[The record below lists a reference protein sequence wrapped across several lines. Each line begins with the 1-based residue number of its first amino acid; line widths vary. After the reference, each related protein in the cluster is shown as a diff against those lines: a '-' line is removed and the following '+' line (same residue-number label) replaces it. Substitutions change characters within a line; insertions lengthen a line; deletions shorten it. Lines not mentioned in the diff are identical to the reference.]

1 MTPLERMQMTI
12 AGTHD
17 GTPLFS
23 PAIYD
28 MKPALAG
35 KPAHLF
41 GQNAADVALAMSR
54 EINELG
60 NDVLI
65 SAYDIYNVEAEVLGC
80 TVHRSADIPMPKIT
94 APIIDSL
101 TDIGRLTAPKAP
113 QGRMPVFIEAA
124 ALAAKGFPGAVI
136 AGGISGP
143 FSIASHIY
151 PKEKLLI
158 EMMMA
163 PETVSKLLRICTD
176 TVLVY
181 ARAFAER
188 GIGVF
193 VFDSFIAPP
202 LLSPELYR
210 TLVLPFHT
218 EIMAS
223 ARSHGAPIRAL
234 ISGGNTPPIFNDMK
248 ASGADH
254 FILDYPVPADEMK
267 RILRSTNA
275 AIRVNI
281 DPQIISEGTPGTI
294 EAHMKDFLSVLG
306 HHRNILVGSGILPMH
321 TPIANI
327 QAAKQALTK
336 HYPK

>member
-1 MTPLERMQMTI
+1 MTPLERMQMTV
-12 AGTHD
+12 AGAHD

-41 GQNAADVALAMSR
+41 GQNAADIALAMSR
-54 EINELG
+54 ELNELG

-80 TVHRSADIPMPKIT
+80 TVHRAPDIPMPKIT

-101 TDIGRLTAPKAP
+101 EDIGRLTAPKTPA
-113 QGRMPVFIEAA
+113 GRMPVFIEAA
-124 ALAAKGFPGAVI
+124 AAAAKGYPGAVI

-143 FSIASHIY
+143 FSIASHVY

-158 EMMMA
+158 EMMMD
-163 PETVSKLLRICTD
+163 PEAVSKLLRICTD

-210 TLVLPFHT
+210 TLVLPFHK
-218 EIMAS
+218 EIMA
-223 ARSHGAPIRAL
+223 AAKACGAPLRAL
-234 ISGGNTPPIFNDMK
+234 ISGGNTPPIFGDMK
-248 ASGADH
+248 SSGADH
-254 FILDYPVPADEMK
+254 FILDYPVPANEMK
-267 RILRSTNA
+267 RILSSANA

-281 DPQIISEGTPGTI
+281 DPQVISEGTPQTI
-294 EAHMKDFLSVLG
+294 TAHMKDFLSALG
-306 HHRNILVGSGILPMH
+306 HHRNLLVGSGILPMH
-321 TPIANI
+321 TPIVNI
-327 QAAKQALTK
+327 QAAKNALISY
-336 HYPK
+336 YPK

>member
-1 MTPLERMQMTI
+1 MTPFERMQKTV
-12 AGTHD
+12 ARNND

-41 GQNAADVALAMSR
+41 GQNADDVALAMSR
-54 EINELG
+54 ELNELG

-94 APIIDSL
+94 APVIDSL
-101 TDIGRLTAPKAP
+101 ADIGALALPRSP

-124 ALAAKGFPGAVI
+124 AAAAKGCPGAVI
-136 AGGISGP
+136 AGSISGP
-143 FSIASHIY
+143 FSIASHVY

-158 EMMMA
+158 DMMMDPHA
-163 PETVSKLLRICTD
+163 VSKLLRMCTD

-188 GIGVF
+188 SIGVF

-210 TLVLPFHT
+210 TLVLPLHK
-218 EIMAS
+218 EIMVS
-223 ARSHGAPIRAL
+223 AKAYGAPMTAL
-234 ISGGNTPPIFNDMK
+234 ISGGNTPPIFDDMK

-254 FILDYPVPADEMK
+254 FILDYPVPIDEMK
-267 RILRSTNA
+267 RILSSTNA

-281 DPQIISEGTPGTI
+281 DPQVISEGTPQTI
-294 EAHMKDFLSVLG
+294 GSHMKDFLSALG
-306 HHRNILVGSGILPMH
+306 HHRNLLVGSGILPMH
-321 TPIANI
+321 TPVVNI
-327 QAAKQALTK
+327 QAAKRALMEC
-336 HYPK
+336 YPK